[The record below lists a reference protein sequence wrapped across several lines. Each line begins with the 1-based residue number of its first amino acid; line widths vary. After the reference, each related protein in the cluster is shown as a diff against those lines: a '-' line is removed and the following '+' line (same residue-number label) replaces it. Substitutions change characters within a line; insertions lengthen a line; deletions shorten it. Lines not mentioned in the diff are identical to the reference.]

1 MSELNLRNSPQ
12 AASPSDET
20 RTTSCSTSFF
30 SFMIFRRHSADDGT
44 IAARAASLRR
54 RSASGSDQDGFL
66 ISSPGARQQ
75 SCRSEEHTSEL
86 QSLMRISYA
95 VFCLKKK
102 KQSQESNKDKNESQ

>member
-66 ISSPGARQQ
+66 ISSHGARQQ
-75 SCRSEEHTSEL
+75 SCQRSYLHPSSPRRVVLPNAKTPL
-86 QSLMRISYA
+86 
-95 VFCLKKK
+95 
-102 KQSQESNKDKNESQ
+102 